1 MSTTGG
7 KAYLMVL
14 NDILEL
20 SQTPD
25 YASHPRQQP
34 NELLGFQ
41 VPDFMVKKMKSFV
54 VHIRTDPS
62 TLDSDLLKQ
71 GEEQIAKWEA
81 KRKTFIS
88 GAATGGS
95 GGGGGGGNST
105 DSTAVADPPKEPPL
119 PAVPTPGSS
128 SSGGNAG
135 PGMDLQQPSNLNGP
149 DLEFKVEEDHVIKSE
164 TDDHTAAEVQKVEA
178 IINEMKRE
186 DASANNN
193 HHGGDVATVHVD
205 DDLGFL
211 HGMKLADL
219 VREFELGAATADGSQ
234 HLGILSL
241 ADGEEAFPELP
252 DPEEEQ
258 SEPENHSTE
267 SHHEEEVVTETIA
280 ATSGVHDPEQ
290 DQDLSE
296 PQQQQL
302 IVEKSSGE
310 VEHETESSGIPEVVS
325 ETKPKSEAE
334 PEDISKNLKFS

>member
-62 TLDSDLLKQ
+62 TPDSNLLKQ
-71 GEEQIAKWEA
+71 GEEQVAKWEIT
-81 KRKTFIS
+81 RK
-88 GAATGGS
+88 ALM
-95 GGGGGGGNST
+95 GGGGS
-105 DSTAVADPPKEPPL
+105 
-119 PAVPTPGSS
+119 PAVKTILPTAISS
-128 SSGGNAG
+128 NSG
-135 PGMDLQQPSNLNGP
+135 PTLMPSNPDDP
-149 DLEFKVEEDHVIKSE
+149 DLEFKVEEEDVIKSE
-164 TDDHTAAEVQKVEA
+164 TDEHTAAEVEKVEA
-178 IINEMKRE
+178 LINQMKRE
-186 DASANNN
+186 DASATNH
-193 HHGGDVATVHVD
+193 HHGGGGGGGDVTVHVD

-219 VREFELGAATADGSQ
+219 VREFELEAANGPGSQ

-252 DPEEEQ
+252 DPEE
-258 SEPENHSTE
+258 
-267 SHHEEEVVTETIA
+267 
-280 ATSGVHDPEQ
+280 DPEQ
-290 DQDLSE
+290 LEPEELQTQQPDQDQSVITE
-296 PQQQQL
+296 ESSSSADHQVINTGGEQEKEQQQL
-302 IVEKSSGE
+302 K
-310 VEHETESSGIPEVVS
+310 ESSRDGQDETSISTTSCSESAKETTTNSEPAEVPETTTEKAQDNS
-325 ETKPKSEAE
+325 NMNEIE
-334 PEDISKNLKFS
+334 FS